1 MPAVGSMILDQAAR
15 QSPVTYTP
23 CGPETDR
30 SSWNPWLVQFFDYW
44 LSIRPGNRLPG
55 RQHFDPLD
63 IPLIMPRVWILDVL
77 RAPLRYRYR
86 LAGTKEVETLQ
97 REVTGKMF
105 DEVHPHLRG
114 QGEAFGRLDEMAQ
127 TGIATYRLGR
137 VVAVHHKEHLT
148 VENCMVPLGRD
159 GKTVDMIAACSVLYR
174 LDGREN

>member
-1 MPAVGSMILDQAAR
+1 MILDQTEAR
-15 QSPVTYTP
+15 PEPVSYAP
-23 CGPETDR
+23 CDPDTNR
-30 SSWNPWLVQFFDYW
+30 SAWNSRIAQFFDYW
-44 LSIRPGNRLPG
+44 LSIKPANRLPG

-63 IPLIMPRVWILDVL
+63 IPLLMPRVWMLDVL

-97 REVTGKMF
+97 REVTGLMF

-114 QGEAFGRLDEMAQ
+114 QGEAYGRLDRTAQ
-127 TGIATYRLGR
+127 EGISTYRRGH

-148 VENCMVPLGRD
+148 VENCMVPLARD
-159 GKTVDMIAACSVLYR
+159 GRAVDMIVVCSVLYL

>member
-1 MPAVGSMILDQAAR
+1 MILDQAAR
-15 QSPVTYTP
+15 QSQVTYTP

-44 LSIRPGNRLPG
+44 LSIRPRNRLPG

-127 TGIATYRLGR
+127 TGIATYRRGP
-137 VVAVHHKEHLT
+137 VVAVDHKKHLT
-148 VENCMVPLGRD
+148 LANNMGAFGRD
-159 GKTVDMIAACSVLYR
+159 GKTSDMMTASSGPYFLLAP
-174 LDGREN
+174 DAN